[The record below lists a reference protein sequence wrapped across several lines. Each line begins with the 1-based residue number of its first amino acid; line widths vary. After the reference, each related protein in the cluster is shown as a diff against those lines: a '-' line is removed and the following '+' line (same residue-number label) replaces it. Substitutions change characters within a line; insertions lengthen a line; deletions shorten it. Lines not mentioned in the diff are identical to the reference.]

1 MRHILLALM
10 LVLLLTG
17 SGEAEPLPQCNQYQ
31 HYDVRAMKCL
41 PVEAW
46 EPVWKI
52 VDGTQSLLLIDEE
65 VLKKMATEAQ
75 QIGGMLMVAPLFYD
89 KTTQLWER
97 VDYACYQ
104 RMREAM
110 THMDFWM
117 ESDHRRRLKGIPP
130 ISDMPLHQTD
140 FWKSV
145 MRDCVKETP

>member
-1 MRHILLALM
+1 MRPIILTLM

-104 RMREAM
+104 RMQEVMRAM
-110 THMDFWM
+110 RITVDAAYLGYIVTATPSDF
-117 ESDHRRRLKGIPP
+117 RP
-130 ISDMPLHQTD
+130 
-140 FWKSV
+140 SV
-145 MRDCVKETP
+145 KERWDATMRDCAKETP